1 MKLGWYWTVGT
12 SAFQRYHPSN
22 LIQPSSACC
31 LLLSHP
37 MGLHAD
43 LFWLLSLV
51 LGGKARKLTH
61 GGQTIEFLVCA

>member
-1 MKLGWYWTVGT
+1 MKLGWYWTTET
-12 SAFQRYHPSN
+12 SAFQRYHPSH

-51 LGGKARKLTH
+51 VGWKAR
-61 GGQTIEFLVCA
+61 